1 MARRGF
7 DWRLCVRFCAALALV
22 LVAFG
27 HKPLDLGYAGIPDA
41 ASYAFPDGSIPVI
54 CVTSPGDAGE
64 NPTATHGVPC
74 GACLVAGSV
83 ILPIPADVGLPI
95 LRDAGQVF
103 QFAIVQAPTGS
114 AWPPAAPPR
123 APPLA

>member
-54 CVTSPGDAGE
+54 CITSPGDAGD

-74 GACLVAGSV
+74 GACLVAGAV
-83 ILPIPADVGLPI
+83 ILPLPVDVDRPVARNARAVFHLAAAPPPAD
-95 LRDAGQVF
+95 
-103 QFAIVQAPTGS
+103 S
-114 AWPPAAPPR
+114 AWPPSAPPR